1 MIGKVIEGRYTGA
14 SVNKLLDKNFL
25 FIETEDGE
33 RIALSKK
40 NIVSIT
46 DVTDQYPSYG
56 KKVMMVMWNDYETSL
71 YQIGYSEEPR
81 VQVNEI
87 TQSGEIQETSKRR
100 VSKKK
105 HISFGGVLAMVA
117 AILVLTIVCFF
128 LLKLLFTKNQ
138 NETAEVLSTEQS
150 EAIEAAAPQN
160 TEPPETVKTVTPEE
174 IAYTAAEE
182 LVAEGKTAEA
192 ALAFGKLGDYADA
205 RERSLRL
212 WHSLRKRRT
221 IAEGNSD
228 LYEKVFLG
236 IKENGTVVAQG
247 VNRNGECSVDDW
259 SNIIEVYTNGYI
271 SFGLRKDGTIAM
283 SDVTEYLQTDKGFIF
298 DARKKITTIQT
309 WTRMEH
315 LYVTEEYEREIW
327 GLTTD
332 GKIYYAGYPETKP
345 YLPEISIWTDIVEFY
360 DCNRGYDPTSDNL
373 ILLENYLGLR
383 MDGTVVHAGED
394 EGLKRAVESWHDI
407 VKIKQV
413 DIGFVVGWKS
423 DGTMVSYGGPST
435 FTQEDFSDTVDIVG
449 NSWKGYA
456 LLKHDGTVTTY
467 PGSNYS
473 FQEVENWKDIQA
485 IYCYF
490 HLIGITSD
498 GTVLTARG
506 TDFQKFRPKSGE
518 WTNIADVYADDI
530 SIGLRNDGT
539 VCVSEERY
547 EYPLKPLAGIRLPG
561 YEEVTPPEIS
571 NENKEVLPD
580 KEEGTLPNENASSDI
595 PSVLYDET
603 GRLRK
608 ADEFIEIYDT
618 ILSTAYKRYY
628 GKTLSIRKAPGSQ
641 LSNSYGIY
649 IDGEPSGAMINFMYK
664 GDDTPADNSF
674 DQIIL
679 MAYTDS
685 GDGTGSNIFC
695 LTTLMSSAKPTV
707 SDVMDSTSI
716 FEEMLYELNEPG
728 VDFSEYTVQGVK
740 YKMSILPVE
749 NRPTMI
755 FSIDISA
762 LQ

>member
-14 SVNKLLDKNFL
+14 SVNKLPDKNFL

-56 KKVMMVMWNDYETSL
+56 KKAMMVMWNDYETSI

-128 LLKLLFTKNQ
+128 LLKPLFTKNQ
-138 NETAEVLSTEQS
+138 NETAEVQSTGQL
-150 EAIEAAAPQN
+150 EAIEASAPQN
-160 TEPPETVKTVTPEE
+160 TEPPETVNTVTPEE

-221 IAEGNSD
+221 IAQANSD
-228 LYEKVFLG
+228 LYEIVFLG

-283 SDVTEYLQTDKGFIF
+283 SDVTEYLQTDKGSFF

-315 LYVTEEYEREIW
+315 LYVTEEWDREIW
-327 GLTTD
+327 GLTID
-332 GKIYYAGYPETKP
+332 GKVYYAGYPETKP
-345 YLPEISIWTDIVEFY
+345 YLPEISNWTDIVEFY
-360 DCNRGYDPTSDNL
+360 DCNRGTEYDAVNDNL

-413 DIGFVVGWKS
+413 GIGFVVGWKS
-423 DGTMVSYGGPST
+423 DGTMVSYGGPSAL
-435 FTQEDFSDTVDIVG
+435 TQEELSDTVDIVA
-449 NSWKGYA
+449 GYA
-456 LLKHDGTVTTY
+456 LLKRDGTIAI
-467 PGSNYS
+467 YS
-473 FQEVENWKDIQA
+473 DSDPTFTEAENWRDIES
-485 IYCYF
+485 IYNYF
-490 HLIGITSD
+490 HLIGVTSD
-498 GTVLTARG
+498 GTVLTERG
-506 TDFQKFRPKSGE
+506 TEYQKLSPKSGE
-518 WTNIADVYADDI
+518 WTDI
-530 SIGLRNDGT
+530 VDMVVKDICFGLKKDGT
-539 VCVSEERY
+539 VCVSENRY
-547 EYPLKPLAGIRLPG
+547 VYGLKPWAGIRLPG
-561 YEEVTPPEIS
+561 YEEVTPPDNLTES
-571 NENKEVLPD
+571 
-580 KEEGTLPNENASSDI
+580 
-595 PSVLYDET
+595 
-603 GRLRK
+603 
-608 ADEFIEIYDT
+608 
-618 ILSTAYKRYY
+618 
-628 GKTLSIRKAPGSQ
+628 GKTGMTYDGFEESSEENVESVPDGRPQYTWNSPITLYMPLADVKVGMYKNSSEYWVEFSCDTMDTEAFLTFLIHSTDDWGFDRDSLAERLSIVFRMYDSAWDEGNIAYS
-641 LSNSYGIY
+641 SMEGYGIKWIAY
-649 IDGEPSGAMINFMYK
+649 
-664 GDDTPADNSF
+664 GDMKDDNRCVVG
-674 DQIIL
+674 L
-679 MAYTDS
+679 KV
-685 GDGTGSNIFC
+685 N
-695 LTTLMSSAKPTV
+695 K
-707 SDVMDSTSI
+707 
-716 FEEMLYELNEPG
+716 LNE
-728 VDFSEYTVQGVK
+728 FEA
-740 YKMSILPVE
+740 
-749 NRPTMI
+749 
-755 FSIDISA
+755 A
-762 LQ
+762 LGMVPSD